1 MSVCRSNDSWRCAA
15 IGYSSRKDSN
25 NRVVVVY
32 MNKKSWERKE
42 CDGCKSY
49 NPECRMG
56 ACSIYP
62 YQKQRKTEV
71 KKVEIHDTG

>member
-1 MSVCRSNDSWRCAA
+1 MCYCVEQA
-15 IGYSSRKDSN
+15 K
-25 NRVVVVY
+25 RVE
-32 MNKKSWERKE
+32 NTQGGIHNLSKKSWERKE

-62 YQKQRKTEV
+62 YPKKKKTEV

>member
-1 MSVCRSNDSWRCAA
+1 MS
-15 IGYSSRKDSN
+15 
-25 NRVVVVY
+25 
-32 MNKKSWERKE
+32 KKSWEHKE

-49 NPECRMG
+49 NPECQIG

-62 YQKQRKTEV
+62 YQKQKKTEV

>member
-1 MSVCRSNDSWRCAA
+1 M
-15 IGYSSRKDSN
+15 G
-25 NRVVVVY
+25 
-32 MNKKSWERKE
+32 KKSWYCEK

-62 YQKQRKTEV
+62 YQKTKENRS

>member
-1 MSVCRSNDSWRCAA
+1 M
-15 IGYSSRKDSN
+15 YLLLKDKIN
-25 NRVVVVY
+25 VGFGE
-32 MNKKSWERKE
+32 MNIKGEWWILSKKSWERKE

-62 YQKQRKTEV
+62 YQKKKTEV